1 VAGLLVH
8 AVYLGGVFVGTSLG
22 VEPGVSALIVGLQPL
37 LTSAVAGMLLGERV
51 APRQWAG
58 SAPGCSTWRQC
69 WRAPASPCRNHAR
82 ADGPRLA
89 RGSWPV
95 DTPAH
100 P

>member
-1 VAGLLVH
+1 MH

-58 SAPGCSTWRQC
+58 SAPGCSGV
-69 WRAPASPCRNHAR
+69 APVLAR
-82 ADGPRLA
+82 ACFALPQPCPRGRPRLA

>member
-22 VEPGVSALIVGLQPL
+22 VEPGISALIVGLQPL

-58 SAPGCSTWRQC
+58 SAPGCSSV
-69 WRAPASPCRNHAR
+69 APVAR